1 MTLPELPGVL
11 SPAQIQS
18 TADAIVE
25 QQQPDGMIL
34 WFPGGHADPWNH
46 TEAAMALST
55 AGRWAEH
62 QRAFEWLAATQHDDG
77 GWFTYYLV
85 DGIEDPRRD
94 TNVSTYVA
102 VGVWHHWLRTG
113 DRAFVEWAWPMVD
126 KAMSFALGLQQ
137 PGGEVLWSYE
147 PDGRPGEF
155 ALLTGSSSV
164 FLSLRAAIAVAG
176 VVREPRP
183 EWELAAT
190 RLGLAIAHRPS
201 AFEPKHRWAMDWYYP
216 VLAGVVVGDAGR
228 ERLAARFD
236 RFVDDGHGVRCVN
249 DRPWITV
256 AETCECAIA
265 HLAVGEIETAERL
278 FSWTWQY
285 RHDDDRYW
293 TGTVYPDEARFP
305 AGERS
310 TYTAASVV
318 LCHDAITGGSAA
330 SKLFTDTSSVLPEL
344 IGDAELEGEPSRD

>member
-216 VLAGVVVGDAGR
+216 VLSGAVRGDA
-228 ERLAARFD
+228 AAGHLDD
-236 RFVDDGHGVRCVN
+236 RWDEFVMNGLGCRCVN
-249 DRPWITV
+249 DGDWIT
-256 AETCECAIA
+256 AA
-265 HLAVGEIETAERL
+265 ETAELVLTLDAIGRTDEGRRL
-278 FSWTWQY
+278 MTWVQY
-285 RHDDDRYW
+285 LRDADGSYW
-293 TGTVYPDEARFP
+293 TGCVHPQEVHFP
-305 AGERS
+305 GGEHS
-310 TYTAASVV
+310 SYTAAAMLLAAERIGGLTPAGGLFRGEGGLPV
-318 LCHDAITGGSAA
+318 LELDSA
-330 SKLFTDTSSVLPEL
+330 LEPDLEL
-344 IGDAELEGEPSRD
+344 